1 MRHVHMKLLLI
12 LLCSLAF
19 MAGGHAAEPIR
30 IGVSG
35 PFTGTSAPM
44 GVSMRDGVRLAAEAI
59 NRAGG
64 VLGRPIELVERDDE
78 GRNERGV
85 QVAQDLIG
93 REQVIATVGYI
104 NTGVALASQRFYQ
117 QARIPVITNVATG
130 SVITRQFT
138 DAGENYIFRNAAPD
152 GIQVPMM
159 VDEAL
164 TRRGLRRLAI
174 FADSTNYGQIGR
186 QHLEQELARRGLQPV
201 AVEKFNLRDM
211 DMTAQLLRARRAGAE
226 AILTYGIGSDLAQVV
241 NGMIRLGWKVP
252 LIGSWTLST
261 ASFIDNAGAGAEGV
275 SMPQTFL
282 QDDPAPQ
289 RVAFVAA
296 YLRRFQPRNGRIDA
310 PVAAAQGHDSLLLL
324 AAAIAQAGSTEG
336 PRIKAAL
343 EHLQVTVEGAVTTY
357 RRPFSP
363 ADHEAIKPGVA
374 TIGEV
379 QAGRVQAQGA
389 APVVTASTHLP

>member
-1 MRHVHMKLLLI
+1 MKSLFF
-12 LLCSLAF
+12 LLCWLAF
-19 MAGGHAAEPIR
+19 LAGVHAAEPIR

-35 PFTGTSAPM
+35 PLTGTSAPM
-44 GVSMRDGVRLAAEAI
+44 GVSMRDGVRLAAEAL

-78 GRNERGV
+78 GRNELGV
-85 QVAQDLIG
+85 QVAQELIG
-93 REQVIATVGYI
+93 RERVVATVGYI

-130 SVITRQFT
+130 SLITRQFA
-138 DAGENYIFRNAAPD
+138 DAGENYIFRNAASD
-152 GIQVPMM
+152 DIQVPLM

-164 TRRGLRRLAI
+164 TRRGLRRVAI
-174 FADSTNYGQIGR
+174 FSDSTNYGQIGR
-186 QHLEQELARRGLQPV
+186 QRLEQELARRGVPPV

-211 DMTAQLLRARRAGAE
+211 DMTAQLLRARQAGAE

-241 NGMIRLGWKVP
+241 NGMTRLGWKVP

-261 ASFIDNAGAGAEGV
+261 ASFIDNAGPGAEGT

-282 QDDPAPQ
+282 QDDPAPL
-289 RVAFVAA
+289 RAAFVAN
-296 YLRRFQPRNGRIDA
+296 YQRRFQPKNGRIDA

-324 AAAIAQAGSTEG
+324 AAAIAQARSTEG

-343 EHLQVTVEGAVTTY
+343 EQLQAPVEGAVTTY
-357 RRPFSP
+357 LRPFGP
-363 ADHEAIKPGVA
+363 GDHEAIKAGV
-374 TIGEV
+374 TLMVEV
-379 QAGRVQAQGA
+379 RAGRVQARA
-389 APVVTASTHLP
+389 AQSVVTAAARLP

>member
-1 MRHVHMKLLLI
+1 MYHLLTQAVLCTVV
-12 LLCSLAF
+12 LLATASR
-19 MAGGHAAEPIR
+19 AEPIR

-35 PFTGTSAPM
+35 PLTGTSASM

-59 NRAGG
+59 NRSGG
-64 VLGRPIELVERDDE
+64 VLGRRIELVERDDE

-85 QVAQDLIG
+85 QVAQELIG
-93 REQVIATVGYI
+93 RAQVIATVGYI

-130 SVITRQFT
+130 SLITQQF
-138 DAGENYIFRNAAPD
+138 AGTAENYIFRNSAPD
-152 GIQVPMM
+152 DIQVPMM
-159 VDEAL
+159 VEEVLA
-164 TRRGLRRLAI
+164 RRGLRRVAI
-174 FADSTNYGQIGR
+174 FADSTSYGQIGR
-186 QHLEQELARRGLQPV
+186 QRLEQELARRGVQPV

-252 LIGSWTLST
+252 LVGSWTLSM
-261 ASFIDNAGAGAEGV
+261 ASFIDNAGAAAEGTT
-275 SMPQTFL
+275 MPQTFL

-289 RVAFVAA
+289 RAAFVAS
-296 YLRRFQPRNGRIDA
+296 YLRRFQPKNGRIDA

-336 PRIKAAL
+336 PRIRAAL
-343 EHLQVTVEGAVTTY
+343 EHLQAPVEGAVTTY
-357 RRPFSP
+357 HRPFNP
-363 ADHEAIKPGVA
+363 GDHEAIKAGVA
-374 TIGEV
+374 TMGEV
-379 QAGRVQAQGA
+379 HAGRVQTRRAS
-389 APVVTASTHLP
+389 VVTAAAGHLP